1 MSGRIA
7 AASSALDRKRLHR
20 SSKAEQRSVTTA
32 ENVPNPSIRMIFGAL
47 SLVLLLAALDQTIVS
62 TALPTIVGE
71 LGGLTHLSWVVT
83 AYLLSST
90 VVTPLYGKFGDLH
103 GRKVVL
109 QVAIVVFLA
118 SSALCGLAQSMLQL
132 IVFRGLQGV
141 GGGGLIVITMA
152 VIGDLIP
159 PRERGRYQGL
169 FGAVFGLA
177 TIIGPLIGGFFV
189 DHLTWRWIFYI
200 NLPTGALALAVIAA
214 VLPAR
219 SSGRPHTIDYPG
231 ALLLS
236 LSLTAVVLVTS
247 LGGNTFPWNSP
258 FILGMSTAS
267 IVSLVGFIAVEARSR
282 EPILSLS
289 LFRNRTFAITSAV
302 GLIVGLSLF
311 GSITYLPLYL
321 QLVVGESPTGS
332 GLQLTPMMLGMLV
345 TSIASGRLISR
356 FGRYRPF
363 PIAGTILMTIGLLL
377 MSRIS
382 LDMSVWQTSADA
394 LVLGLGM
401 GMIMQVLILAVQN
414 SVDYEHLGV
423 ATSGATLFRSIGG
436 ALGVALFGAIFAH
449 ALQAQLSAVLP
460 PGTALPAASGPAAL
474 QALPSEIRAAYLAAI
489 VVALRLV
496 FQVAA
501 AVAAVGF
508 LLTLGLRETPLRG
521 LEPAEDLGESV
532 PMPRDATSL
541 EELERIVT
549 TLIAHEN
556 RWRLYADLAKRAQ
569 LDLPAP
575 ELWMLARLGERA
587 PGSLQSLSEDLK
599 LPPARLQVPLQALC
613 DRGIAAADAAGHL
626 HLTAAGSAMRDRL
639 LAARR
644 QGLAELMARWQPD
657 KHPDVLALLDRLANT
672 LVRDL
677 PAPGQAS

>member
-1 MSGRIA
+1 M
-7 AASSALDRKRLHR
+7 
-20 SSKAEQRSVTTA
+20 TTA

-449 ALQAQLSAVLP
+449 SLQAQLSAVLP

-644 QGLAELMARWQPD
+644 QGLAELLARWQPD

>member
-1 MSGRIA
+1 M
-7 AASSALDRKRLHR
+7 
-20 SSKAEQRSVTTA
+20 TTA

-236 LSLTAVVLVTS
+236 LALTAVVLVTS

-382 LDMSVWQTSADA
+382 LDMSVWETSADA

>member
-1 MSGRIA
+1 MLG
-7 AASSALDRKRLHR
+7 ASM
-20 SSKAEQRSVTTA
+20 AETGHNQ
-32 ENVPNPSIRMIFGAL
+32 SIGMIFGAL
-47 SLVLLLAALDQTIVS
+47 FLVLLLAALDQTIVS

-83 AYLLSST
+83 SYLLAST
-90 VVTPLYGKFGDLH
+90 VVTPLYGKLGDLH

-109 QVAIVVFLA
+109 QVAIVVFLVG
-118 SSALCGLAQSMLQL
+118 SALCGLAQNMLQL
-132 IVFRGLQGV
+132 ILFRGLQGI
-141 GGGGLIVITMA
+141 GGGGLIVTTIA

-177 TIIGPLIGGFFV
+177 TIIGPLLGGFFV

-200 NLPTGALALAVIAA
+200 NLPTGVLALAVIAA
-214 VLPAR
+214 VLP
-219 SSGRPHTIDYPG
+219 SRPSRRWHTIDYLG
-231 ALLLS
+231 AALLS
-236 LSLTAVVLVTS
+236 CVLTSIILVTS

-258 FILGMSTAS
+258 FVFALSVAAVLALIAF
-267 IVSLVGFIAVEARSR
+267 VAVEARSP

-311 GSITYLPLYL
+311 GSVTYLPIHL
-321 QLVVGESPTGS
+321 QLVKGESPTGS

-345 TSIASGRLISR
+345 TSVASGRLISLW
-356 FGRYRPF
+356 GRYLPF

-382 LDMSVWQTSADA
+382 IHMSVWETSADA

-423 ATSGATLFRSIGG
+423 ATSGATLFRAVGG
-436 ALGVALFGAIFAH
+436 ALGVAVFGAIFAH
-449 ALQAQLSAVLP
+449 ALQVQLSAVLP
-460 PGTALPAASGPAAL
+460 AGTAFPSAASPAAL
-474 QALPSEIRAAYLAAI
+474 QALPPEIRAAYLAAI
-489 VVALRLV
+489 VASLRLV

-501 AVAAVGF
+501 AVAGLGF
-508 LLTLGLRETPLRG
+508 LLTLGLREVPLRG
-521 LEPAEDLGESV
+521 MEPPKGFSL
-532 PMPRDATSL
+532 PRDATSL
-541 EELERIVT
+541 EELEGIVT
-549 TLIAHEN
+549 TLLAHEN
-556 RWRLYADLAKRAQ
+556 RWRLYADLAERAN

-587 PGSLQSLSEDLK
+587 PRTAPSLSDDL
-599 LPPARLQVPLQALC
+599 QIPLASLEAPLKALC
-613 DRGIAAADAAGHL
+613 DRGIADKDAAGSL
-626 HLTAAGSAMRDRL
+626 RLTTVGSLMRDRL

-644 QGLAELMARWQPD
+644 KGLADLMARWEPD
-657 KHPDVLALLDRLANT
+657 KHPDVLALLNRMVDT

-677 PAPGQAS
+677 PAPGQFQGSMPAGASGNAR

>member
-1 MSGRIA
+1 MTMTEA
-7 AASSALDRKRLHR
+7 A
-20 SSKAEQRSVTTA
+20 
-32 ENVPNPSIRMIFGAL
+32 PNPSIRMIFGAL
-47 SLVLLLAALDQTIVS
+47 FLVLLLAALDQTIVS

-83 AYLLSST
+83 SYLLSST

-103 GRKVVL
+103 GRKIVL
-109 QVAIVVFLA
+109 QVAIVVFLVG
-118 SSALCGLAQSMLQL
+118 SALCGLAQSMLQL
-132 IVFRGLQGV
+132 IVFRGLQGI
-141 GGGGLIVITMA
+141 GGGGLIVITIAM
-152 VIGDLIP
+152 IGDLIP

-177 TIIGPLIGGFFV
+177 TIIGPLLGGFFV

-200 NLPTGALALAVIAA
+200 NLPTGVLALAVIAA
-214 VLPAR
+214 ALPAR
-219 SSGRPHTIDYPG
+219 PSGRAHTIDYPG
-231 ALLLS
+231 AALLS
-236 LSLTAVVLVTS
+236 LSLTAVILVTS

-258 FILGMSTAS
+258 FVFGMGAAA
-267 IVSLVGFIAVEARSR
+267 IVSLFAFVAVEARSR

-311 GSITYLPLYL
+311 GSVTYLPIYL
-321 QLVVGESPTGS
+321 QLVKGESPTGS
-332 GLQLTPMMLGMLV
+332 GLQLMPMMLGMLV
-345 TSIASGRLISR
+345 TSVVSGRLISR

-363 PIAGTILMTIGLLL
+363 PIAGTILMIIGLVL

-382 LDMSVWQTSADA
+382 LDMSVWRTSADA

-436 ALGVALFGAIFAH
+436 ALGVAIFGAIFAH

-460 PGTALPAASGPAAL
+460 PGTAFPSAASPAAL
-474 QALPSEIRAAYLAAI
+474 QALPPEIRAAYLSGI
-489 VVALRLV
+489 VAALRLV

-508 LLTLGLRETPLRG
+508 LLTLGLREVPLRG
-521 LEPAEDLGESV
+521 IEPAKDDLGESFS
-532 PMPRDATSL
+532 MPRDATSL

-569 LDLPAP
+569 LDLAAP

-587 PGSLQSLSEDLK
+587 ARSPQSLSDDLTVS
-599 LPPARLQVPLQALC
+599 PARLEVPLKALC
-613 DRGIAAADAAGHL
+613 DRGIAVKDAAGHL
-626 HLTAAGSAMRDRL
+626 HLTAAGMAMRDRL

-644 QGLAELMARWQPD
+644 QGLADLMARWEPD
-657 KHPDVLALLDRLANT
+657 KHPDVLALLDRLADT

-677 PAPGQAS
+677 PAPGRAKVAAAS

>member
-1 MSGRIA
+1 MTQTP
-7 AASSALDRKRLHR
+7 DK
-20 SSKAEQRSVTTA
+20 
-32 ENVPNPSIRMIFGAL
+32 PSIRMIFGAL
-47 SLVLLLAALDQTIVS
+47 FLVLLLAALDQTIVS

-83 AYLLSST
+83 SYLLAST

-103 GRKVVL
+103 GRKIVL
-109 QVAIVVFLA
+109 QVAIVLFLVG
-118 SSALCGLAQSMLQL
+118 SALCGLAQNMVEL
-132 IVFRGLQGV
+132 IVFRGLQGI
-141 GGGGLIVITMA
+141 GGGGLIVITIA

-177 TIIGPLIGGFFV
+177 TIIGPLLGGFFV

-200 NLPTGALALAVIAA
+200 NLPTGVLALAVIAVA
-214 VLPAR
+214 LPAR
-219 SSGRPHTIDYPG
+219 PSSRPHVIDYPG
-231 ALLLS
+231 AALLS
-236 LSLTAVVLVTS
+236 CALTAVILVTS
-247 LGGNTFPWNSP
+247 LGGNSFPWDSA
-258 FILGMSTAS
+258 FVFGLGAAAAL
-267 IVSLVGFIAVEARSR
+267 SLVGFVAVEARSR

-289 LFRNRTFAITSAV
+289 LFRNRTFALTSAV

-311 GSITYLPLYL
+311 GSVTYLPIHL
-321 QLVVGESPTGS
+321 QLVKGESPTGS
-332 GLQLTPMMLGMLV
+332 GLQLMPMMLGMLV
-345 TSIASGRLISR
+345 TSVASGRLIGR

-382 LDMSVWQTSADA
+382 KDMSVWETSADA

-423 ATSGATLFRSIGG
+423 ATSGATLFRAIGG
-436 ALGVALFGAIFAH
+436 ALGVAVFGAIFAH
-449 ALQAQLSAVLP
+449 ELAAQLGAVLP
-460 PGTALPAASGPAAL
+460 PGTAFPAAASPAAL
-474 QALPSEIRAAYLAAI
+474 QALAPEVRAFYLDAI
-489 VVALRLV
+489 ETALQLMFR
-496 FQVAA
+496 VAA
-501 AVAAVGF
+501 AIAAVGF
-508 LLTLGLRETPLRG
+508 LLTLALPEVPLQG
-521 LEPAEDLGESV
+521 MEPAEGLSESFS
-532 PMPRDATSL
+532 MPRDATSL

-549 TLIAHEN
+549 TLMAHEN
-556 RWRLYADLAKRAQ
+556 RWRLYADLARRAQ

-587 PGSLQSLSEDLK
+587 PRSPQSLSDDLQ
-599 LPPARLQVPLQALC
+599 LSPARLEAPLQALC
-613 DRGIAAADAAGHL
+613 DRGIAEKDAAGIL
-626 HLTAAGSAMRDRL
+626 RLTAAGSLMRDRV

-644 QGLAELMARWQPD
+644 KGLSDIMARWEPD
-657 KHPDVLALLDRLANT
+657 KHPDVLALLDRMVET

-677 PAPGQAS
+677 PAPGQLRGVAPAGASGEPR

>member
-1 MSGRIA
+1 MIQA
-7 AASSALDRKRLHR
+7 A
-20 SSKAEQRSVTTA
+20 
-32 ENVPNPSIRMIFGAL
+32 PNPSIRLIFGAL
-47 SLVLLLAALDQTIVS
+47 FLVLLLAALDQTIVS

-83 AYLLSST
+83 SYLLSST

-103 GRKVVL
+103 GRKIVL
-109 QVAIVVFLA
+109 QVAIVVFLVG
-118 SSALCGLAQSMLQL
+118 SALCGLAHNMLQL

-141 GGGGLIVITMA
+141 GGGGLIVVTIA

-177 TIIGPLIGGFFV
+177 TIIGPLLGGFFV

-200 NLPTGALALAVIAA
+200 NLPTGMAALAVIAA
-214 VLPAR
+214 ALPAR
-219 SSGRPHTIDYPG
+219 PSRRAHTIDYPG
-231 ALLLS
+231 AALLS
-236 LSLTAVVLVTS
+236 FALTAVILVTS
-247 LGGNTFPWNSP
+247 LGGNTFPWDSI
-258 FILGMSTAS
+258 FVLGMSAAA
-267 IVSLVGFIAVEARSR
+267 VLSLFAFVAVEARSR

-289 LFRNRTFAITSAV
+289 LFRNRTFTVTSAV

-311 GSITYLPLYL
+311 GSVTYLPIYL
-321 QLVVGESPTGS
+321 QLVKGESPTGS
-332 GLQLTPMMLGMLV
+332 GLQLMPMMLGMLV
-345 TSIASGRLISR
+345 TSVVSGRLISR
-356 FGRYRPF
+356 FGRYKPF

-382 LDMSVWQTSADA
+382 LEMSVWETSADA

-401 GMIMQVLILAVQN
+401 GMIMQVLIVAVQN

-423 ATSGATLFRSIGG
+423 ATSGATLFRAMGG

-449 ALQAQLSAVLP
+449 ELQVELSALLP
-460 PGTALPAASGPAAL
+460 PGMPFPSAASPAAL
-474 QALPSEIRAAYLAAI
+474 QALPPEIRAAYLSAI
-489 VVALRLV
+489 VASLRLV

-501 AVAAVGF
+501 AIAALGF
-508 LLTLGLRETPLRG
+508 LLALGLRELPLRG
-521 LEPAEDLGESV
+521 MEPAKDISESFS
-532 PMPRDATSL
+532 MPRDATSL

-549 TLIAHEN
+549 TLMAHEN
-556 RWRLYADLAKRAQ
+556 RWRLYADLAARAQ
-569 LDLPAP
+569 LDLAAP

-587 PGSLQSLSEDLK
+587 PRSVQSLSDDLR
-599 LPPARLQVPLQALC
+599 LSPARLQAPLQALRE
-613 DRGIAAADAAGHL
+613 RGIAEPDAAGNL
-626 HLTAAGSAMRDRL
+626 RLTAAGSLMRDRL

-644 QGLAELMARWQPD
+644 KGLADLMARWEPD
-657 KHPDVLALLDRLANT
+657 KHPDVLALLDRMVDT

-677 PAPGQAS
+677 PEPPAGVMTRRPGLR